1 MVQFSSVQSR
11 PTLCDP
17 MNQHTRPRCPSPTP
31 GVHSNSCPLS
41 WWCHPAISS
50 SVVPFSSCRPIPP
63 SIRVFPNESTLH
75 MRWPKYWS
83 LSFSISP
90 SNEHPG
96 LIFRMNWLV
105 NLPQITKLISSRT
118 KPRIQVS
125 WFPIQY
131 STHYKGKSLVGL
143 FPAGRVPNTSLR
155 CGNVSLNKIPWYK
168 DDAQKNVASLWL
180 LRSKC
185 SGPGPLLRWETMG
198 DVQGFMGP
206 LN

>member
-1 MVQFSSVQSR
+1 MPVCTYGQIF
-11 PTLCDP
+11 
-17 MNQHTRPRCPSPTP
+17 
-31 GVHSNSCPLS
+31 
-41 WWCHPAISS
+41 ISS
-50 SVVPFSSCRPIPP
+50 HYPFQVRTDATLLLLPPIPP
-63 SIRVFPNESTLH
+63 SITVFPNESTLH

-131 STHYKGKSLVGL
+131 SSHYKGKSLVGL

-155 CGNVSLNKIPWYK
+155 CGNVSLNKIP
-168 DDAQKNVASLWL
+168 
-180 LRSKC
+180 
-185 SGPGPLLRWETMG
+185 
-198 DVQGFMGP
+198 
-206 LN
+206 

>member
-1 MVQFSSVQSR
+1 MDCSTLAFSVLHYLPELAQA
-11 PTLCDP
+11 P
-17 MNQHTRPRCPSPTP
+17 
-31 GVHSNSCPLS
+31 CPLS
-41 WWCHPAISS
+41 WWCSLNISVS
-50 SVVPFSSCRPIPP
+50 AALFSFWVKCFRASG
-63 SIRVFPNESTLH
+63 SFPLCI
-75 MRWPKYWS
+75 RWPKYWS